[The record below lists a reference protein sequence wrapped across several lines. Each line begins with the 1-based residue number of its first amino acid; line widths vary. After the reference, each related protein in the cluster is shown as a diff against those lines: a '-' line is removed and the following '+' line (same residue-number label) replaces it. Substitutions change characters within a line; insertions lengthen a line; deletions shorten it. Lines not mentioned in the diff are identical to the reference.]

1 MWDTIKETLN
11 GGNSIIVLTF
21 LLLITL
27 LGARMVRGNKL
38 RISTKH
44 VKLGADEQERAT
56 IRQQIEWSYQYING
70 LYGAIIEMYPTLD
83 KFKTKYILELI
94 YDEVVNWITFNHIT
108 RSEMYLMVKQEKVR
122 AIVLAED
129 VAGVI
134 RSNDFKSIMNEW
146 TKIIINRLIDIRE
159 YYTK

>member
-1 MWDTIKETLN
+1 MWDTIKEILN
-11 GGNSIIVLTF
+11 GGNSLIVLTF
-21 LLLITL
+21 LLLVTL
-27 LGARMVRGNKL
+27 LGAMMVRGNKL

-44 VKLGADEQERAT
+44 VRLGADEQERAT

-70 LYGAIIEMYPTLD
+70 LYGVIIEMYPTLD
-83 KFKTKYILELI
+83 KFKTKYILELV

-122 AIVLAED
+122 SIVLAED
-129 VAGVI
+129 VDGVI